1 MGEIA
6 RVTPAD
12 ARRAV
17 MDGKALFVCAYESE
31 ELCAKMRLE
40 GSISLGQFQA
50 RLATLDKGQEVIFY
64 CA

>member
-1 MGEIA
+1 MAEIA
-6 RVTPAD
+6 RITPAE

-17 MDGKALFVCAYESE
+17 TEGRALFVCAYESE
-31 ELCAKMRLE
+31 ELCSKMQLE
-40 GSISLGQFQA
+40 GSIGLSQFRD